1 MIVADA
7 QGGRREASPYD
18 RRGGKGPSPRNV
30 KGPFGAAGSRW
41 LVLILAL
48 CCTLALAGCGG
59 TRGGGKVAPTD
70 EGAFSGPRGSIADL
84 RKLPQDLLVYA
95 RENNPDRPLMSAAEQ
110 ARQNARF
117 DSLFF
122 GPWEAV
128 RSSVPA
134 SEAFAIFGGQHK
146 RGKARGWAEN
156 LQPWTQENWDRLM
169 ANAAREA
176 YPSRFDK
183 AITVRPTVLRE
194 APTDKPRFGNP
205 SEAGE
210 GYPFDMF
217 LYSTL
222 PVGMPLLVVHASA
235 DGAWVFVETAL
246 VSGWVPTA
254 DTAVTDASFRSQYRN
269 GRYAVVVRD
278 DVPLLDGAGR
288 YVATGNLG
296 TMLPVA
302 SSSGSALT
310 LMVPV
315 RDPQGRAVTVPVRVS
330 SIDAVRKPL
339 PMTAKAVAEL
349 GNRMMGQPY
358 GWGGFLF
365 NRDCSLA
372 MRDLFIPFG
381 VWLPR
386 NSAAQ
391 AKAWRYVGFVKS
403 SPAGKESLIKDEG
416 VPFAT
421 LLWLRGH
428 ITLYVG
434 TYKGQPVMFHNMW
447 GIRTDEGGREG
458 RHVIGRAVVT
468 SLQPGAELPNVRSE
482 NLILSRL
489 RGMSVLRYD

>member
-1 MIVADA
+1 MSSADA
-7 QGGRREASPYD
+7 RSGLWESSPYG

-30 KGPFGAAGSRW
+30 QGPFGTAGSRW
-41 LVLILAL
+41 LVWVLAL
-48 CCTLALAGCGG
+48 CCVLALAGCGG
-59 TRGGGKVAPTD
+59 TRNAGKLAPAD
-70 EGAFSGPRGSIADL
+70 EGGFSGPKGSIADL

-110 ARQNARF
+110 ARQDARF
-117 DSLFF
+117 NSLFF

-128 RSSVPA
+128 RPSVPA

-146 RGKARGWAEN
+146 RGRARGWAEN

-169 ANAAREA
+169 ANAARDV

-372 MRDLFIPFG
+372 MRDLFVPFG

-403 SPAGKESLIKDEG
+403 SPAGKESLITDEG

-428 ITLYVG
+428 ITLYV
-434 TYKGQPVMFHNMW
+434 
-447 GIRTDEGGREG
+447 
-458 RHVIGRAVVT
+458 
-468 SLQPGAELPNVRSE
+468 
-482 NLILSRL
+482 
-489 RGMSVLRYD
+489 